1 MTHSIVVSVE
11 IGSALRGEAALLFFK
26 YLTGEWFFFNFP
38 WDVPL

>member
-26 YLTGEWFFFNFP
+26 YLTGELS
-38 WDVPL
+38 V